1 MKISIQI
8 IVDLE
13 NGEPAFIKP
22 ITEFRREDLT
32 KDILGLTI
40 KESKLLLQNIQS
52 EFTRYQVEEYT
63 SNHKTCDQCHK
74 KLKIKGHT
82 EIVYRTLF
90 GKLKLSNPRLYKCSC
105 NKDCKSKSIS
115 LLPGLLPERI
125 SPELQYLEA
134 KWASLVSY
142 GVTSNILEDIL
153 PLHVNVS
160 SIFYATHNVAK
171 QLDAEIEE

>member
-90 GKLKLSNPRLYKCSC
+90 GKLKFSNPRLYKCSC

-125 SPELQYLEA
+125 SPELQYL
-134 KWASLVSY
+134 VSKL
-142 GVTSNILEDIL
+142 TFLFHKKIL
-153 PLHVNVS
+153 
-160 SIFYATHNVAK
+160 
-171 QLDAEIEE
+171 QLLSC